1 MATNKERTI
10 FVFNLEWVEYFED
23 LDAEARLKFYESII
37 SYAKTKEMP
46 ADLNNYERGIFKAI
60 KNDIDRLDEKYE
72 ETKKKRSE
80 AGKKGNEKRWGQVA
94 NATNEI
100 ANIANA
106 TNEIANIANAT
117 DAINATN
124 EIANIATIS
133 KSISI
138 SKPISMSPYNGG
150 DIISPPAQEENPEN
164 PSLEHQ
170 ARDFIKF
177 FNERAQGTSIPQVLK
192 VTSSRVINAGRMLHQ
207 WGRETMQEVVIK
219 ATAPNSCFAT
229 GELTIGFDWLMNEDN
244 AIRVL
249 EGNYDNTRTNQQGTG
264 MGKQEARHLEQLRQ
278 LAGGDPERLAYLEA
292 TYTNR

>member
-1 MATNKERTI
+1 MIFARQLKNICVMATSKAKTNFI
-10 FVFNLEWVEYFED
+10 FNSEWCEYFED
-23 LDAEARLKFYESII
+23 LDAEARLKFYDSIV
-37 SYAKTKEMP
+37 SYATTKEMP

-72 ETKKKRSE
+72 ETKRKRSE
-80 AGKKGNEKRWGQVA
+80 AGRKGGLRSGEVRNETKQNEA
-94 NATNEI
+94 NEATK
-100 ANIANA
+100 
-106 TNEIANIANAT
+106 TMT
-117 DAINATN
+117 KTK
-124 EIANIATIS
+124 TMTM
-133 KSISI
+133 
-138 SKPISMSPYNGG
+138 PPYNGG

-164 PSLEHQ
+164 PSLEHK

-192 VTSSRVINAGRMLHQ
+192 VTQSRVRNAGRMLHQ
-207 WGRETMQEVVIK
+207 WGRESMEEVVIK
-219 ATAPNSCFAT
+219 ATSPSSCFAT

>member
-1 MATNKERTI
+1 MATSKERTI

-60 KNDIDRLDEKYE
+60 KNDIDRLDERYE

-106 TNEIANIANAT
+106 T

-133 KSISI
+133 KPI

-150 DIISPPAQEENPEN
+150 GIISPPAQEEHPEN
-164 PSLEHQ
+164 LSLNHQ
-170 ARDFIKF
+170 ARDFVRF
-177 FNERAQGTSIPQVLK
+177 FNEKVEGTCIPQVKK
-192 VTSSRVINAGRMLHQ
+192 VTEKRETAIGRMLHQ
-207 WGRETMQEVVIK
+207 WGRETMEEVIIK
-219 ATAPNSCFAT
+219 ATSPNCILAT
-229 GELTIGFDWLMNEDN
+229 ENRGVGIDWFINEDN
-244 AIRVL
+244 AIKVL
-249 EGNYDNTRTNQQGTG
+249 EGNYDNTRPNQQGTG
-264 MGKQEARHLEQLRQ
+264 LRGQEARHLEQLRKQ
-278 LAGGDPERLAYLEA
+278 AGGDEQLYAQLVAAYE
-292 TYTNR
+292 NQG

>member
-1 MATNKERTI
+1 MATSKERTI

-23 LDAEARLKFYESII
+23 LDAEARLKFYESIV

-72 ETKKKRSE
+72 ETKRKRSE
-80 AGKKGNEKRWGQVA
+80 AGRKGGLRSGEVRSETKQNEANEANEA
-94 NATNEI
+94 NASFVKQNE
-100 ANIANA
+100 AN
-106 TNEIANIANAT
+106 E
-117 DAINATN
+117 
-124 EIANIATIS
+124 ATIS

-150 DIISPPAQEENPEN
+150 DIISPIAQEENL
-164 PSLEHQ
+164 SLNHQ
-170 ARDFIKF
+170 ARDFVRF
-177 FNERAQGTSIPQVLK
+177 FNEKTEGTCIPQVK
-192 VTSSRVINAGRMLHQ
+192 KITEKREIAIGRILHTM
-207 WGRETMQEVVIK
+207 GRETMEEVIIR
-219 ATAPNSCFAT
+219 ATSPNCILAT
-229 GELTIGFDWLMNEDN
+229 ENRGVGIDWFINEDN
-244 AIRVL
+244 AIKVL

-292 TYTNR
+292 TYENRG

>member
-1 MATNKERTI
+1 MATSKERTI

-23 LDAEARLKFYESII
+23 LDAEARLKFYESIVF
-37 SYAKTKEMP
+37 YAKTKEMP

-80 AGKKGNEKRWGQVA
+80 AGRKGGLRSGEVRSETKQNEANKA
-94 NATNEI
+94 NASFVKQSEANE
-100 ANIANA
+100 
-106 TNEIANIANAT
+106 
-117 DAINATN
+117 
-124 EIANIATIS
+124 ATIS

-150 DIISPPAQEENPEN
+150 DIISPPAQEGNPEN
-164 PSLEHQ
+164 MSLGHQ

-192 VTSSRVINAGRMLHQ
+192 VTQSRVRNAGRMLYQ
-207 WGRETMQEVVIK
+207 WGRETMEEVVIK
-219 ATAPNSCFAT
+219 ATSPNSCFAT

-264 MGKQEARHLEQLRQ
+264 VGKQEARHLEQLRKQ
-278 LAGGDPERLAYLEA
+278 AGGDEQLYAQLVAAYE
-292 TYTNR
+292 NQS

>member
-1 MATNKERTI
+1 MATSKERTI

-23 LDAEARLKFYESII
+23 LDAEARLKFYESIV

-72 ETKKKRSE
+72 ETKRKRSE
-80 AGKKGNEKRWGQVA
+80 AGRKGGLRSGEVRSETKQNEANEA
-94 NATNEI
+94 NASFVKQNE
-100 ANIANA
+100 AN
-106 TNEIANIANAT
+106 E
-117 DAINATN
+117 
-124 EIANIATIS
+124 ATIS

-150 DIISPPAQEENPEN
+150 DIISPAAQEENL
-164 PSLEHQ
+164 SLNHQ
-170 ARDFIKF
+170 ARDFVRF
-177 FNERAQGTSIPQVLK
+177 FNEKVEGTCIPQVK
-192 VTSSRVINAGRMLHQ
+192 KITEKREIAIGRILHTM
-207 WGRETMQEVVIK
+207 GRETMEEVIVK
-219 ATAPNSCFAT
+219 ATSPNCILAT
-229 GELTIGFDWLMNEDN
+229 ENRGVGIDWFINEDN
-244 AIRVL
+244 AIKVL

-292 TYTNR
+292 TYENR

>member
-1 MATNKERTI
+1 MATSKERTI

-23 LDAEARLKFYESII
+23 LDAEARLKFYESIV

-72 ETKKKRSE
+72 ETKRKRSE
-80 AGKKGNEKRWGQVA
+80 AGRKGGLRSGEVRSETKQNEANEA
-94 NATNEI
+94 NASFVKQSEANE
-100 ANIANA
+100 
-106 TNEIANIANAT
+106 
-117 DAINATN
+117 
-124 EIANIATIS
+124 ATIS

-150 DIISPPAQEENPEN
+150 DIISPPAQEENL
-164 PSLEHQ
+164 SLNHQ
-170 ARDFIKF
+170 ARDFVRF
-177 FNERAQGTSIPQVLK
+177 FNEKTEGTCIPQVK
-192 VTSSRVINAGRMLHQ
+192 KITEKREIAIGRILHTM
-207 WGRETMQEVVIK
+207 GRETMEEVIIR
-219 ATAPNSCFAT
+219 ATSPNCILAT
-229 GELTIGFDWLMNEDN
+229 ENRGVGIDWFINEDN
-244 AIRVL
+244 AIKVL

-292 TYTNR
+292 TYENRG

>member
-1 MATNKERTI
+1 MATSKAKNNFI
-10 FVFNLEWVEYFED
+10 FNSEWCEYFED
-23 LDAEARLKFYESII
+23 LDAESRLKFYDSIV
-37 SYAKTKEMP
+37 SYATTKEMP

-106 TNEIANIANAT
+106 T

-124 EIANIATIS
+124 EIANIAT
-133 KSISI
+133 KT
-138 SKPISMSPYNGG
+138 KTMTKTMTMTMSPYNGG
-150 DIISPPAQEENPEN
+150 DIISPPAQEENL
-164 PSLEHQ
+164 SLNHQ
-170 ARDFIKF
+170 ARDFVRF
-177 FNERAQGTSIPQVLK
+177 FNEKTEGTCIPQVK
-192 VTSSRVINAGRMLHQ
+192 RITEKREIAIGRMLHTM
-207 WGRETMQEVVIK
+207 GRETMEEVIIR
-219 ATAPNSCFAT
+219 ATSPNCILAT
-229 GELTIGFDWLMNEDN
+229 ENRGVGIDWFTNEDN
-244 AIRVL
+244 AIKVL

-264 MGKQEARHLEQLRQ
+264 VGKQEARHLEQLRQ

-292 TYTNR
+292 TYKNGG

>member
-1 MATNKERTI
+1 MATSKAKTNFI
-10 FVFNLEWVEYFED
+10 FNSEWCEYFED
-23 LDAEARLKFYESII
+23 LDAESRLKFYDSIV
-37 SYAKTKEMP
+37 SYATTKEMP

-106 TNEIANIANAT
+106 T

-124 EIANIATIS
+124 EIANIAT
-133 KSISI
+133 KT
-138 SKPISMSPYNGG
+138 KTKTKTMSPYNGG
-150 DIISPPAQEENPEN
+150 AYYIPPAQEENL
-164 PSLEHQ
+164 SLNHQ
-170 ARDFIKF
+170 ARDFVRF
-177 FNERAQGTSIPQVLK
+177 FNEKTEGTCIPQVK
-192 VTSSRVINAGRMLHQ
+192 KITERREIAIGRILHTM
-207 WGRETMQEVVIK
+207 GRETMEEVIIR
-219 ATAPNSCFAT
+219 ATSPNCILAT
-229 GELTIGFDWLMNEDN
+229 ENRGVGIDWFINEDN
-244 AIRVL
+244 AIKVL
-249 EGNYDNTRTNQQGTG
+249 EGNYDNTRTNQQGIG

-292 TYTNR
+292 TYKNGG

>member
-1 MATNKERTI
+1 MATSKAKTNFI
-10 FVFNLEWVEYFED
+10 FNSEWCEYFED
-23 LDAEARLKFYESII
+23 LDAEARLKFYDSIV
-37 SYAKTKEMP
+37 SYATTKEMP

-106 TNEIANIANAT
+106 T

-124 EIANIATIS
+124 EIANIAT
-133 KSISI
+133 KTMT
-138 SKPISMSPYNGG
+138 KTMTKTKTMSPYNGG
-150 DIISPPAQEENPEN
+150 GIISPPAQEGNPEN
-164 PSLEHQ
+164 LSLEHK

-192 VTSSRVINAGRMLHQ
+192 VTSSRVRNAGRMLHQ
-207 WGRETMQEVVIK
+207 WGRETMEEVVIK

-249 EGNYDNTRTNQQGTG
+249 EGNYDNTRTNQQGSG
-264 MGKQEARHLEQLRQ
+264 MGKQEARHLEQLRKQ
-278 LAGGDPERLAYLEA
+278 AGGDEQLYAQLVAAYE
-292 TYTNR
+292 NQG

>member
-1 MATNKERTI
+1 MTTSKAKANFI
-10 FVFNLEWVEYFED
+10 FNSEWCEYFED
-23 LDAEARLKFYESII
+23 LDAEARLKFYDSIV
-37 SYAKTKEMP
+37 SYATTKEMP

-106 TNEIANIANAT
+106 T

-124 EIANIATIS
+124 EIANIATKTMTIT
-133 KSISI
+133 KT
-138 SKPISMSPYNGG
+138 KTMTMSPYNGG
-150 DIISPPAQEENPEN
+150 DIISPPAQEENL
-164 PSLEHQ
+164 SLNHQ
-170 ARDFIKF
+170 ARDFVRF
-177 FNERAQGTSIPQVLK
+177 FNEKTEGTCIPQVK
-192 VTSSRVINAGRMLHQ
+192 KITEKREIAIGRILHTM
-207 WGRETMQEVVIK
+207 GRETMEEVIIR
-219 ATAPNSCFAT
+219 ATSPNCILAT
-229 GELTIGFDWLMNEDN
+229 ENRGVGIDWFINEDN
-244 AIRVL
+244 AIKVL

>member
-1 MATNKERTI
+1 MATSKERTI

-23 LDAEARLKFYESII
+23 LDAEARLKFYESIV

-72 ETKKKRSE
+72 ETKRKRSE
-80 AGKKGNEKRWGQVA
+80 AGKKGNEKRWGQV
-94 NATNEI
+94 
-100 ANIANA
+100 ANA

-150 DIISPPAQEENPEN
+150 DIISPPAQEENL
-164 PSLEHQ
+164 SLNHQ
-170 ARDFIKF
+170 ARDFVRF
-177 FNERAQGTSIPQVLK
+177 FNEKTEGTCIPQVK
-192 VTSSRVINAGRMLHQ
+192 KITEKREIAIGRILHTM
-207 WGRETMQEVVIK
+207 GRETMEEVIIR
-219 ATAPNSCFAT
+219 ATSPNCILAT
-229 GELTIGFDWLMNEDN
+229 ENRGVGIDWFTNEDN
-244 AIRVL
+244 VIKVL
-249 EGNYDNTRTNQQGTG
+249 EGTYDNTRTNQQGTG

>member
-1 MATNKERTI
+1 MASKAKANFI
-10 FVFNLEWVEYFED
+10 FNSEWCEYFED
-23 LDAEARLKFYESII
+23 LDAESRLKFYDSIV

-72 ETKKKRSE
+72 ETKRKRSE

-106 TNEIANIANAT
+106 T

-124 EIANIATIS
+124 EIANIAT
-133 KSISI
+133 KT
-138 SKPISMSPYNGG
+138 KTMTKTMTMSPYNGG
-150 DIISPPAQEENPEN
+150 GNIISPPAQEEIPEN
-164 PSLEHQ
+164 LSLNHQ
-170 ARDFIKF
+170 ARDFVRF
-177 FNERAQGTSIPQVLK
+177 FNEKTEGTHIPQVKKITETREIAIGRILHTMGRDTMEE
-192 VTSSRVINAGRMLHQ
+192 VIIRATSPNCIL
-207 WGRETMQEVVIK
+207 
-219 ATAPNSCFAT
+219 ATENR
-229 GELTIGFDWLMNEDN
+229 GVGIDWFINEDN
-244 AIRVL
+244 AIKVL

-264 MGKQEARHLEQLRQ
+264 MGKQEARHLDQLRQ

-292 TYTNR
+292 TYKNRG

>member
-1 MATNKERTI
+1 MATSKERTI

-72 ETKKKRSE
+72 ETKRKRSE
-80 AGKKGNEKRWGQVA
+80 AGRKGGLRSGEVRSETKQSEANEA
-94 NATNEI
+94 NASFVKQSEANE
-100 ANIANA
+100 
-106 TNEIANIANAT
+106 T
-117 DAINATN
+117 
-124 EIANIATIS
+124 TIS

-150 DIISPPAQEENPEN
+150 DIISPIAQEGNL
-164 PSLEHQ
+164 SLNHQ
-170 ARDFIKF
+170 ARDFVRF
-177 FNERAQGTSIPQVLK
+177 FNEKTEGTCIPQVK
-192 VTSSRVINAGRMLHQ
+192 KITEKREIAIGRILHTM
-207 WGRETMQEVVIK
+207 GRETMEEVIIR
-219 ATAPNSCFAT
+219 ATSPNCILAT
-229 GELTIGFDWLMNEDN
+229 ENRGVGIDWFINEDN
-244 AIRVL
+244 AIKVL